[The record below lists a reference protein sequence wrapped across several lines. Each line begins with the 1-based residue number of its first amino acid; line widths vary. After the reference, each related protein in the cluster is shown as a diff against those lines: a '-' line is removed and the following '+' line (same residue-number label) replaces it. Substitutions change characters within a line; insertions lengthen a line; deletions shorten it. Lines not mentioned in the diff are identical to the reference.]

1 MKTSRFLM
9 KKMTWMIALV
19 TSTVF
24 AAPVKYITIG
34 TDAVMNSQKNLK
46 SVNIVKS
53 QNDISVLKVS
63 ENELL
68 HLSHIMHE
76 DFKRCGG
83 YMVHESE
90 EEALEVLANS
100 KKMNKLQQFAFTDF
114 SITMGDVVKPMVEQV
129 QEVEVRST
137 IEKLSSFKNRF
148 YKSQNGVKSSQW
160 IKEKWASLANKRT
173 DVKVEEY
180 THANW
185 PQKSIIMTI
194 EGSELKDEV
203 VVIGGHQDSIAGM
216 FGGENAE
223 APGADDNASGI
234 ATVTETIRVAMAAG
248 YKPKRTIKFMAYSA
262 EEVGLLGSKE
272 IAKKFA
278 DQKIKVVGKMQ
289 LDMTNH
295 KGTSDLDI
303 VMMSD
308 YTNRELNEFLGKL
321 IDEYVKV
328 PWGYSRCGY
337 GCSDHASW
345 HNNGYPATMPFES
358 TMEDINGKIHTR
370 NDVIENSNSTADH
383 AEKFARMAV
392 AFMVEMGK

>member
-1 MKTSRFLM
+1 M